1 MNGIAKG
8 LHISG
13 TKYSQQTVEEGT
25 KVFCNFLKRVEIDNY
40 IKEQSELADGTN
52 AFLDFIKKV
61 RANVLR
67 QSIERRYAFIQPRRV
82 PEVIDLTTDSDSSS
96 LTQSKSQSPSQNFN
110 TSNAIQHPQ
119 NNQQDQVYTYKL
131 NRILNGKQVQ
141 YLDNSS
147 RELLVVLNKE
157 TPKIIAN
164 ESEKRHVVS
173 NNELKALVTIVFCK
187 KFNIKSSN
195 VKELERKIRQY
206 NIETEFIE
214 TNRGYTR
221 INVKI
226 SSLEKNSL
234 IQESETALNGNGPEI
249 TENDIEKLLQ
259 KIQNINSNDI
269 VILSGNI
276 PKCINEN
283 IYEIICK
290 ELDGKN
296 VKFVVDASQK
306 LLMNCLKYKPFFIK
320 PNKEELEET
329 FNTKIETKEEIIIYA
344 KKLQEKGAQ
353 NVLISLGGDG
363 AILLTEKNEVYYSNT
378 PKGQV
383 INTVGAGDSMV
394 AGFVAGY
401 LKKKD
406 YKEALKLGIA
416 SGSATAF
423 SAGLA
428 MNEEINGLLKQ
439 ITIEKI

>member
-164 ESEKRHVVS
+164 KSEKRHVVS

-195 VKELERKIRQY
+195 VKELERKIIDFDNNYDGNKINQATAKIYFNVINKLINKNTGRHY
-206 NIETEFIE
+206 NINNAYLCELTLNKVDNFI
-214 TNRGYTR
+214 
-221 INVKI
+221 
-226 SSLEKNSL
+226 
-234 IQESETALNGNGPEI
+234 
-249 TENDIEKLLQ
+249 
-259 KIQNINSNDI
+259 
-269 VILSGNI
+269 
-276 PKCINEN
+276 
-283 IYEIICK
+283 
-290 ELDGKN
+290 LD
-296 VKFVVDASQK
+296 
-306 LLMNCLKYKPFFIK
+306 
-320 PNKEELEET
+320 ELEELDKLK
-329 FNTKIETKEEIIIYA
+329 NTDNKE
-344 KKLQEKGAQ
+344 
-353 NVLISLGGDG
+353 
-363 AILLTEKNEVYYSNT
+363 
-378 PKGQV
+378 
-383 INTVGAGDSMV
+383 
-394 AGFVAGY
+394 
-401 LKKKD
+401 
-406 YKEALKLGIA
+406 
-416 SGSATAF
+416 
-423 SAGLA
+423 
-428 MNEEINGLLKQ
+428 
-439 ITIEKI
+439 

>member
-1 MNGIAKG
+1 MIYTITFNPALDYTVQVEEFEIGKINRTKSENILAGGKG
-8 LHISG
+8 LNVSII
-13 TKYSQQTVEEGT
+13 
-25 KVFCNFLKRVEIDNY
+25 LKRLGIENTAL
-40 IKEQSELADGTN
+40 S
-52 AFLDFIKKV
+52 FI
-61 RANVLR
+61 AG
-67 QSIERRYAFIQPRRV
+67 F
-82 PEVIDLTTDSDSSS
+82 T
-96 LTQSKSQSPSQNFN
+96 
-110 TSNAIQHPQ
+110 
-119 NNQQDQVYTYKL
+119 
-131 NRILNGKQVQ
+131 G
-141 YLDNSS
+141 
-147 RELLVVLNKE
+147 
-157 TPKIIAN
+157 
-164 ESEKRHVVS
+164 
-173 NNELKALVTIVFCK
+173 
-187 KFNIKSSN
+187 
-195 VKELERKIRQY
+195 KELERKIKQY
-206 NIETEFIE
+206 NIKTDFIE
-214 TNRGYTR
+214 INNGYTR

-226 SSLEKNSL
+226 SSLKKNSL
-234 IQESETALNGNGPEI
+234 IQERETALNGNGPEI
-249 TENDIEKLLQ
+249 TQEDIDELLEKI
-259 KIQNINSNDI
+259 KKINSEDI
-269 VILSGNI
+269 VILSGNV
-276 PKCINEN
+276 PKCINED

-290 ELDGKN
+290 ELNEKN

-320 PNKEELEET
+320 PNKDELEET
-329 FNTKIETKEEIIIYA
+329 KIKTKKEIIIYA

>member
-1 MNGIAKG
+1 MIYTITFNPALDYTVQVEKFEIGKINRTKSENILAGGKG
-8 LHISG
+8 VNVSII
-13 TKYSQQTVEEGT
+13 
-25 KVFCNFLKRVEIDNY
+25 LKRLGIENTAL
-40 IKEQSELADGTN
+40 S
-52 AFLDFIKKV
+52 FI
-61 RANVLR
+61 AG
-67 QSIERRYAFIQPRRV
+67 F
-82 PEVIDLTTDSDSSS
+82 T
-96 LTQSKSQSPSQNFN
+96 
-110 TSNAIQHPQ
+110 
-119 NNQQDQVYTYKL
+119 
-131 NRILNGKQVQ
+131 G
-141 YLDNSS
+141 
-147 RELLVVLNKE
+147 
-157 TPKIIAN
+157 
-164 ESEKRHVVS
+164 
-173 NNELKALVTIVFCK
+173 
-187 KFNIKSSN
+187 
-195 VKELERKIRQY
+195 KELERKIRQY
-206 NIETEFIE
+206 NIKTEFIE

-290 ELDGKN
+290 ELDGNN

>member
-1 MNGIAKG
+1 MIYTITFNPALDYTVQVEEFEIGKINRTKSENILAGGKG
-8 LHISG
+8 LNVSII
-13 TKYSQQTVEEGT
+13 
-25 KVFCNFLKRVEIDNY
+25 LKRLGIENTAL
-40 IKEQSELADGTN
+40 S
-52 AFLDFIKKV
+52 FI
-61 RANVLR
+61 AG
-67 QSIERRYAFIQPRRV
+67 F
-82 PEVIDLTTDSDSSS
+82 T
-96 LTQSKSQSPSQNFN
+96 
-110 TSNAIQHPQ
+110 
-119 NNQQDQVYTYKL
+119 
-131 NRILNGKQVQ
+131 G
-141 YLDNSS
+141 
-147 RELLVVLNKE
+147 
-157 TPKIIAN
+157 
-164 ESEKRHVVS
+164 
-173 NNELKALVTIVFCK
+173 
-187 KFNIKSSN
+187 
-195 VKELERKIRQY
+195 KELERKIKQY
-206 NIETEFIE
+206 NIKTDFIE
-214 TNRGYTR
+214 INNGYTR

-226 SSLEKNSL
+226 SSLKKNSL
-234 IQESETALNGNGPEI
+234 IQERETALNGNGPEI
-249 TENDIEKLLQ
+249 TQEDIDELLEKI
-259 KIQNINSNDI
+259 KKINSEDI
-269 VILSGNI
+269 VILSGNV
-276 PKCINEN
+276 PKCINED

-290 ELDGKN
+290 ELNEKN

-320 PNKEELEET
+320 PNKDELEET
-329 FNTKIETKEEIIIYA
+329 FNTKIKTKKEIIIYA

-428 MNEEINGLLKQ
+428 MNEEINELLKQ

>member
-1 MNGIAKG
+1 MIYTITFNPALDYTVQVEEFEIGKINRTKSENILAGGKG
-8 LHISG
+8 LNVSII
-13 TKYSQQTVEEGT
+13 
-25 KVFCNFLKRVEIDNY
+25 LKRLGIENTAL
-40 IKEQSELADGTN
+40 S
-52 AFLDFIKKV
+52 FI
-61 RANVLR
+61 AG
-67 QSIERRYAFIQPRRV
+67 F
-82 PEVIDLTTDSDSSS
+82 T
-96 LTQSKSQSPSQNFN
+96 
-110 TSNAIQHPQ
+110 
-119 NNQQDQVYTYKL
+119 
-131 NRILNGKQVQ
+131 G
-141 YLDNSS
+141 
-147 RELLVVLNKE
+147 
-157 TPKIIAN
+157 
-164 ESEKRHVVS
+164 
-173 NNELKALVTIVFCK
+173 
-187 KFNIKSSN
+187 
-195 VKELERKIRQY
+195 KELERKIKQY
-206 NIETEFIE
+206 NIKTDFIE
-214 TNRGYTR
+214 INNGYTR

-226 SSLEKNSL
+226 SSLKKNSL
-234 IQESETALNGNGPEI
+234 IQERETALNGNGPEI
-249 TENDIEKLLQ
+249 TQEDIDELLEKI
-259 KIQNINSNDI
+259 KKINSEDI
-269 VILSGNI
+269 VILSGNV
-276 PKCINEN
+276 PKCINED

-290 ELDGKN
+290 ELNEKN

-306 LLMNCLKYKPFFIK
+306 LLMNFLKYKPFFIK
-320 PNKEELEET
+320 PNKDELEET
-329 FNTKIETKEEIIIYA
+329 FNTKIKTKKEIIIYA

>member
-1 MNGIAKG
+1 MIYTLTFNPALDYTTQVENFKIGKINRTKTENILAGGKG
-8 LHISG
+8 LNVSI
-13 TKYSQQTVEEGT
+13 V
-25 KVFCNFLKRVEIDNY
+25 LKRLEI
-40 IKEQSELADGTN
+40 E
-52 AFLDFIKKV
+52 
-61 RANVLR
+61 
-67 QSIERRYAFIQPRRV
+67 
-82 PEVIDLTTDSDSSS
+82 
-96 LTQSKSQSPSQNFN
+96 N
-110 TSNAIQHPQ
+110 TAISF
-119 NNQQDQVYTYKL
+119 VAGFT
-131 NRILNGKQVQ
+131 G
-141 YLDNSS
+141 
-147 RELLVVLNKE
+147 
-157 TPKIIAN
+157 
-164 ESEKRHVVS
+164 
-173 NNELKALVTIVFCK
+173 
-187 KFNIKSSN
+187 
-195 VKELERKIRQY
+195 KELERKIKEY
-206 NIETEFIE
+206 DIKTDFIE
-214 TNRGYTR
+214 THKGYTR

-290 ELDGKN
+290 ELNEKN

-344 KKLQEKGAQ
+344 QKLQEKGAQ

-428 MNEEINGLLKQ
+428 MNEEINELLKQ

>member
-1 MNGIAKG
+1 MIYTLTFNPALDYTTQVENFKIGKINRTKTENILAGGKG
-8 LHISG
+8 LNVSI
-13 TKYSQQTVEEGT
+13 V
-25 KVFCNFLKRVEIDNY
+25 LKRLEI
-40 IKEQSELADGTN
+40 E
-52 AFLDFIKKV
+52 
-61 RANVLR
+61 
-67 QSIERRYAFIQPRRV
+67 
-82 PEVIDLTTDSDSSS
+82 
-96 LTQSKSQSPSQNFN
+96 N
-110 TSNAIQHPQ
+110 TAISF
-119 NNQQDQVYTYKL
+119 VAGFT
-131 NRILNGKQVQ
+131 G
-141 YLDNSS
+141 
-147 RELLVVLNKE
+147 
-157 TPKIIAN
+157 
-164 ESEKRHVVS
+164 
-173 NNELKALVTIVFCK
+173 
-187 KFNIKSSN
+187 
-195 VKELERKIRQY
+195 KELEREIKEY
-206 NIETEFIE
+206 NIKTDFIE

-290 ELDGKN
+290 ELYEKN

-344 KKLQEKGAQ
+344 QKLQEKGAQ

-383 INTVGAGDSMV
+383 VNTVGAGDSMV
-394 AGFVAGY
+394 AGFIAGY
-401 LKKKD
+401 LKKQN

-428 MNEEINGLLKQ
+428 LKEEIDELLKQ

>member
-1 MNGIAKG
+1 MIYTITFNPALDYTVQVEKFEIGKINRTKSENILAGGKG
-8 LHISG
+8 LNVSII
-13 TKYSQQTVEEGT
+13 
-25 KVFCNFLKRVEIDNY
+25 LKRLGIENTAL
-40 IKEQSELADGTN
+40 S
-52 AFLDFIKKV
+52 FI
-61 RANVLR
+61 AG
-67 QSIERRYAFIQPRRV
+67 F
-82 PEVIDLTTDSDSSS
+82 T
-96 LTQSKSQSPSQNFN
+96 
-110 TSNAIQHPQ
+110 
-119 NNQQDQVYTYKL
+119 
-131 NRILNGKQVQ
+131 G
-141 YLDNSS
+141 
-147 RELLVVLNKE
+147 
-157 TPKIIAN
+157 
-164 ESEKRHVVS
+164 
-173 NNELKALVTIVFCK
+173 
-187 KFNIKSSN
+187 
-195 VKELERKIRQY
+195 KELERKIRQY

-428 MNEEINGLLKQ
+428 MNEEINELLKQ

>member
-1 MNGIAKG
+1 MIYTITFNPALDYTVQVEKFDIGKINRTKSENILAGGKG
-8 LHISG
+8 LNVSII
-13 TKYSQQTVEEGT
+13 
-25 KVFCNFLKRVEIDNY
+25 LKRLGIENTAL
-40 IKEQSELADGTN
+40 S
-52 AFLDFIKKV
+52 FI
-61 RANVLR
+61 AG
-67 QSIERRYAFIQPRRV
+67 F
-82 PEVIDLTTDSDSSS
+82 T
-96 LTQSKSQSPSQNFN
+96 
-110 TSNAIQHPQ
+110 
-119 NNQQDQVYTYKL
+119 
-131 NRILNGKQVQ
+131 G
-141 YLDNSS
+141 
-147 RELLVVLNKE
+147 
-157 TPKIIAN
+157 
-164 ESEKRHVVS
+164 
-173 NNELKALVTIVFCK
+173 
-187 KFNIKSSN
+187 
-195 VKELERKIRQY
+195 KELERKIRQY
-206 NIETEFIE
+206 NIKTEFIE

-290 ELDGKN
+290 ELDGNN

-428 MNEEINGLLKQ
+428 MNEEINELLKQ

>member
-1 MNGIAKG
+1 MIYTITFNPALDYTVQVEEFEIGKINRTKSENILAGGKG
-8 LHISG
+8 LNVSII
-13 TKYSQQTVEEGT
+13 
-25 KVFCNFLKRVEIDNY
+25 LKRLGIENTAL
-40 IKEQSELADGTN
+40 S
-52 AFLDFIKKV
+52 FI
-61 RANVLR
+61 AG
-67 QSIERRYAFIQPRRV
+67 F
-82 PEVIDLTTDSDSSS
+82 T
-96 LTQSKSQSPSQNFN
+96 
-110 TSNAIQHPQ
+110 
-119 NNQQDQVYTYKL
+119 
-131 NRILNGKQVQ
+131 G
-141 YLDNSS
+141 
-147 RELLVVLNKE
+147 
-157 TPKIIAN
+157 
-164 ESEKRHVVS
+164 
-173 NNELKALVTIVFCK
+173 
-187 KFNIKSSN
+187 
-195 VKELERKIRQY
+195 KELERKIKQY
-206 NIETEFIE
+206 NIKTDFIE
-214 TNRGYTR
+214 INNGYTR

-226 SSLEKNSL
+226 SSLKKISL
-234 IQESETALNGNGPEI
+234 IQERETALNGNGPEI
-249 TENDIEKLLQ
+249 TQEDIDELLEKI
-259 KIQNINSNDI
+259 KKINSEDI
-269 VILSGNI
+269 VILSGNV
-276 PKCINEN
+276 PKCINED

-290 ELDGKN
+290 ELNEKN

-320 PNKEELEET
+320 PNKDELEET
-329 FNTKIETKEEIIIYA
+329 FNTKIKTKKEIIIYA

>member
-1 MNGIAKG
+1 MIYTITFNPALDYTVQVEEFEIGKINRTKSENILAGGKG
-8 LHISG
+8 LNVSII
-13 TKYSQQTVEEGT
+13 
-25 KVFCNFLKRVEIDNY
+25 LKRLGIENTAL
-40 IKEQSELADGTN
+40 S
-52 AFLDFIKKV
+52 FI
-61 RANVLR
+61 AG
-67 QSIERRYAFIQPRRV
+67 F
-82 PEVIDLTTDSDSSS
+82 T
-96 LTQSKSQSPSQNFN
+96 
-110 TSNAIQHPQ
+110 
-119 NNQQDQVYTYKL
+119 
-131 NRILNGKQVQ
+131 G
-141 YLDNSS
+141 
-147 RELLVVLNKE
+147 
-157 TPKIIAN
+157 
-164 ESEKRHVVS
+164 
-173 NNELKALVTIVFCK
+173 
-187 KFNIKSSN
+187 
-195 VKELERKIRQY
+195 KELERKIKQY
-206 NIETEFIE
+206 NIKTDFIE
-214 TNRGYTR
+214 INNGYTR

-226 SSLEKNSL
+226 SSLKKNSL
-234 IQESETALNGNGPEI
+234 IQERETALNGNGPEI
-249 TENDIEKLLQ
+249 TQEDIDELLEKL
-259 KIQNINSNDI
+259 KKINSEDI
-269 VILSGNI
+269 VILSGNV
-276 PKCINEN
+276 PKCINED

-290 ELDGKN
+290 ELNEKN

-320 PNKEELEET
+320 PNKDELEET
-329 FNTKIETKEEIIIYA
+329 FNTKIKTKKEIIIYA

>member
-1 MNGIAKG
+1 MIYTLTFNPALDYTTQVENFKIGKINRTKTENILAGGKG
-8 LHISG
+8 LNVSI
-13 TKYSQQTVEEGT
+13 V
-25 KVFCNFLKRVEIDNY
+25 LKRLEI
-40 IKEQSELADGTN
+40 E
-52 AFLDFIKKV
+52 
-61 RANVLR
+61 
-67 QSIERRYAFIQPRRV
+67 
-82 PEVIDLTTDSDSSS
+82 
-96 LTQSKSQSPSQNFN
+96 N
-110 TSNAIQHPQ
+110 TAISF
-119 NNQQDQVYTYKL
+119 VAGFT
-131 NRILNGKQVQ
+131 G
-141 YLDNSS
+141 
-147 RELLVVLNKE
+147 
-157 TPKIIAN
+157 
-164 ESEKRHVVS
+164 
-173 NNELKALVTIVFCK
+173 
-187 KFNIKSSN
+187 
-195 VKELERKIRQY
+195 KELERKIKEY
-206 NIETEFIE
+206 NIKTDFIE

-290 ELDGKN
+290 ELYEKN

-344 KKLQEKGAQ
+344 QKLQEKGAQ

-383 INTVGAGDSMV
+383 VNTVGAGDSMV
-394 AGFVAGY
+394 AGFIAGY
-401 LKKKD
+401 LKKQN

-416 SGSATAF
+416 SGDRKSVV
-423 SAGLA
+423 
-428 MNEEINGLLKQ
+428 
-439 ITIEKI
+439 

>member
-1 MNGIAKG
+1 MIYTITFNPALDYTVQVEEFEIGKINRTKSENILAGGKG
-8 LHISG
+8 LNVSII
-13 TKYSQQTVEEGT
+13 
-25 KVFCNFLKRVEIDNY
+25 LKRLGIENTAL
-40 IKEQSELADGTN
+40 S
-52 AFLDFIKKV
+52 FI
-61 RANVLR
+61 AG
-67 QSIERRYAFIQPRRV
+67 F
-82 PEVIDLTTDSDSSS
+82 T
-96 LTQSKSQSPSQNFN
+96 
-110 TSNAIQHPQ
+110 
-119 NNQQDQVYTYKL
+119 
-131 NRILNGKQVQ
+131 G
-141 YLDNSS
+141 
-147 RELLVVLNKE
+147 
-157 TPKIIAN
+157 
-164 ESEKRHVVS
+164 
-173 NNELKALVTIVFCK
+173 
-187 KFNIKSSN
+187 
-195 VKELERKIRQY
+195 KELQRKIKQY
-206 NIETEFIE
+206 NIKTDFIE
-214 TNRGYTR
+214 INNGYTR

-226 SSLEKNSL
+226 SSLKKNSL
-234 IQESETALNGNGPEI
+234 IQERETALNGNGPEI
-249 TENDIEKLLQ
+249 TQEDIDELLEKI
-259 KIQNINSNDI
+259 KKINSEDI
-269 VILSGNI
+269 VILSGNV
-276 PKCINEN
+276 PKCINED

-290 ELDGKN
+290 ELNEKN

-320 PNKEELEET
+320 PNKDELEET
-329 FNTKIETKEEIIIYA
+329 FNTKIKTKKEIIIYA

>member
-1 MNGIAKG
+1 MIYTITFNPALDYTVQVEEFEIGKINRTKSENILAGGKG
-8 LHISG
+8 LNVSII
-13 TKYSQQTVEEGT
+13 
-25 KVFCNFLKRVEIDNY
+25 LKRLGIENTAL
-40 IKEQSELADGTN
+40 S
-52 AFLDFIKKV
+52 FI
-61 RANVLR
+61 AG
-67 QSIERRYAFIQPRRV
+67 F
-82 PEVIDLTTDSDSSS
+82 T
-96 LTQSKSQSPSQNFN
+96 
-110 TSNAIQHPQ
+110 
-119 NNQQDQVYTYKL
+119 
-131 NRILNGKQVQ
+131 G
-141 YLDNSS
+141 
-147 RELLVVLNKE
+147 
-157 TPKIIAN
+157 
-164 ESEKRHVVS
+164 
-173 NNELKALVTIVFCK
+173 
-187 KFNIKSSN
+187 
-195 VKELERKIRQY
+195 KELERKIQQY
-206 NIETEFIE
+206 NIKTEFIE
-214 TNRGYTR
+214 TTKGYTR

-226 SSLEKNSL
+226 SSLRKNSL
-234 IQESETALNGNGPEI
+234 IQRNETALNGNGPEI
-249 TENDIEKLLQ
+249 TQENIDELLK
-259 KIQNINSNDI
+259 KIKKINSNDM
-269 VILSGNI
+269 VILSGNV
-276 PKCINEN
+276 PKCINED

-290 ELDGKN
+290 ELNEKN

-344 KKLQEKGAQ
+344 KKLQEKGAK

-428 MNEEINGLLKQ
+428 MNEEINELLKQ

>member
-1 MNGIAKG
+1 MALSVLRSLTPYLLMYGARKNTKTPMNKDHMILKIATES
-8 LHISG
+8 I
-13 TKYSQQTVEEGT
+13 V
-25 KVFCNFLKRVEIDNY
+25 LKRLEI
-40 IKEQSELADGTN
+40 E
-52 AFLDFIKKV
+52 
-61 RANVLR
+61 
-67 QSIERRYAFIQPRRV
+67 
-82 PEVIDLTTDSDSSS
+82 
-96 LTQSKSQSPSQNFN
+96 N
-110 TSNAIQHPQ
+110 TAISF
-119 NNQQDQVYTYKL
+119 VAGFT
-131 NRILNGKQVQ
+131 G
-141 YLDNSS
+141 
-147 RELLVVLNKE
+147 
-157 TPKIIAN
+157 
-164 ESEKRHVVS
+164 
-173 NNELKALVTIVFCK
+173 
-187 KFNIKSSN
+187 
-195 VKELERKIRQY
+195 KELERKIKEY
-206 NIETEFIE
+206 DIKTDFIE
-214 TNRGYTR
+214 THKGYTR

-363 AILLTEKNEVYYSNT
+363 AILLTEKNEIYYSNT

-383 INTVGAGDSMV
+383 VNTVGAGDSMV
-394 AGFVAGY
+394 AGFIAGY
-401 LKKKD
+401 LKKQN

-428 MNEEINGLLKQ
+428 LKEEIDELLKQ

>member
-1 MNGIAKG
+1 MIYTITFNPALDYTVQVEEFEIGKINRTKSENILAGGKG
-8 LHISG
+8 LNVSII
-13 TKYSQQTVEEGT
+13 
-25 KVFCNFLKRVEIDNY
+25 LKRLGIENTAL
-40 IKEQSELADGTN
+40 S
-52 AFLDFIKKV
+52 FI
-61 RANVLR
+61 AG
-67 QSIERRYAFIQPRRV
+67 F
-82 PEVIDLTTDSDSSS
+82 T
-96 LTQSKSQSPSQNFN
+96 
-110 TSNAIQHPQ
+110 
-119 NNQQDQVYTYKL
+119 
-131 NRILNGKQVQ
+131 G
-141 YLDNSS
+141 
-147 RELLVVLNKE
+147 
-157 TPKIIAN
+157 
-164 ESEKRHVVS
+164 
-173 NNELKALVTIVFCK
+173 
-187 KFNIKSSN
+187 
-195 VKELERKIRQY
+195 KELERKIKQY
-206 NIETEFIE
+206 NIKTDFIE
-214 TNRGYTR
+214 INNGYTR

-226 SSLEKNSL
+226 SSLKKNSL
-234 IQESETALNGNGPEI
+234 IQERETALNGNGPEI
-249 TENDIEKLLQ
+249 TQEDIDELLEKI
-259 KIQNINSNDI
+259 KKINSEDI
-269 VILSGNI
+269 VILSGNV
-276 PKCINEN
+276 PKCINED

-290 ELDGKN
+290 ELNEKN

>member
-1 MNGIAKG
+1 MIYTITFNPALDYTVQVEEFEIGKINRTKSESILAGGKG
-8 LHISG
+8 LNVSII
-13 TKYSQQTVEEGT
+13 
-25 KVFCNFLKRVEIDNY
+25 LKRLGIENTAL
-40 IKEQSELADGTN
+40 S
-52 AFLDFIKKV
+52 FI
-61 RANVLR
+61 AG
-67 QSIERRYAFIQPRRV
+67 F
-82 PEVIDLTTDSDSSS
+82 T
-96 LTQSKSQSPSQNFN
+96 
-110 TSNAIQHPQ
+110 
-119 NNQQDQVYTYKL
+119 
-131 NRILNGKQVQ
+131 G
-141 YLDNSS
+141 
-147 RELLVVLNKE
+147 
-157 TPKIIAN
+157 
-164 ESEKRHVVS
+164 
-173 NNELKALVTIVFCK
+173 
-187 KFNIKSSN
+187 
-195 VKELERKIRQY
+195 KELERKIQQY
-206 NIETEFIE
+206 NIKTEFIE
-214 TNRGYTR
+214 TAKGYTR

-226 SSLEKNSL
+226 SSLEKKSL
-234 IQESETALNGNGPEI
+234 IQKGETALNGNGPEI
-249 TENDIEKLLQ
+249 TQENIEELLK
-259 KIQNINSNDI
+259 KIKKINSNDMA
-269 VILSGNI
+269 ILSGNV
-276 PKCINEN
+276 PKCINED

-290 ELDGKN
+290 ELNENN

-320 PNKEELEET
+320 PNKDELEET
-329 FNTKIETKEEIIIYA
+329 FNTKIKTKKEIIIYA

>member
-1 MNGIAKG
+1 MIYTITFNPALDYTVQVEKFEIGKINRTKSENILAGGKG
-8 LHISG
+8 LNVSII
-13 TKYSQQTVEEGT
+13 
-25 KVFCNFLKRVEIDNY
+25 LKRLGIENTAL
-40 IKEQSELADGTN
+40 S
-52 AFLDFIKKV
+52 FI
-61 RANVLR
+61 AG
-67 QSIERRYAFIQPRRV
+67 F
-82 PEVIDLTTDSDSSS
+82 T
-96 LTQSKSQSPSQNFN
+96 
-110 TSNAIQHPQ
+110 
-119 NNQQDQVYTYKL
+119 
-131 NRILNGKQVQ
+131 G
-141 YLDNSS
+141 
-147 RELLVVLNKE
+147 
-157 TPKIIAN
+157 
-164 ESEKRHVVS
+164 
-173 NNELKALVTIVFCK
+173 
-187 KFNIKSSN
+187 
-195 VKELERKIRQY
+195 KELERKIRQY
-206 NIETEFIE
+206 NIKTEFIE

-290 ELDGKN
+290 ELDGNN
-296 VKFVVDASQK
+296 VKFVVDASQE